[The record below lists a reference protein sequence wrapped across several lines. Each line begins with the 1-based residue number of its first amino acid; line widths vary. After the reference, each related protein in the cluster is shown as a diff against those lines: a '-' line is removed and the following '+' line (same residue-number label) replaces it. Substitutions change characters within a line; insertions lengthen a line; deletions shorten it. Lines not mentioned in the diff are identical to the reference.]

1 MGKARPYNNTTP
13 DLYHSLVCHQG
24 VRPNTWHQNQC
35 QQVGQC
41 QHEVPGQ
48 LPSSDYL
55 VLLANAWRTN
65 PANRLPLN
73 RIVRQLD
80 LFIQKEQL
88 LYEAQ
93 QLLVPR
99 IPTTTND
106 NGYTNTNNN
115 NNEQQLVQHQSFSYD
130 DMNTKPTVARARGR
144 HCGSSSVASVA
155 SVASCGNKRNRRFV
169 TDTNNN
175 NNSNAAFPTTGMNM
189 NVSGMLRPF
198 TMDQL
203 NHNHKS
209 YQQHHCDVMSAA
221 RHILS
226 TDPISSTVHH
236 HHHRPHQLQRSQSER
251 LRSQSQSQSQ
261 S

>member
-24 VRPNTWHQNQC
+24 LRPNTWHQNQC

-88 LYEAQ
+88 LYEAK
-93 QLLVPR
+93 QLVASMPNT
-99 IPTTTND
+99 PTNN
-106 NGYTNTNNN
+106 NGYDSMNNNNNNN
-115 NNEQQLVQHQSFSYD
+115 NNEQQLVLHQSFSYD
-130 DMNTKPTVARARGR
+130 DMTTTPAVAG
-144 HCGSSSVASVA
+144 
-155 SVASCGNKRNRRFV
+155 
-169 TDTNNN
+169 
-175 NNSNAAFPTTGMNM
+175 
-189 NVSGMLRPF
+189 
-198 TMDQL
+198 
-203 NHNHKS
+203 
-209 YQQHHCDVMSAA
+209 
-221 RHILS
+221 
-226 TDPISSTVHH
+226 
-236 HHHRPHQLQRSQSER
+236 
-251 LRSQSQSQSQ
+251 
-261 S
+261 